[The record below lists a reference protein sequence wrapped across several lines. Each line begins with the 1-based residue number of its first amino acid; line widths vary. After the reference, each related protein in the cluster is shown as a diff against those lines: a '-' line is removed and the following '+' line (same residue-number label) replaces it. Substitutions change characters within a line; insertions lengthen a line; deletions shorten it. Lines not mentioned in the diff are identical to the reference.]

1 MDVLKR
7 YKWVF
12 GGLAAIVLVLAFLAF
27 RPDKLF
33 VDDRV
38 DESLQ
43 DAFPVVSTVTST
55 TDLAATATTTTMG
68 EDETTTT
75 EMAEETTTTTMTEDG
90 TTTTAMAEDETTTTV
105 ATNEQT
111 TATDAASSGPIV
123 VATGPITGFA
133 HEASGTATIY
143 EQDGAYVLR
152 FEDDTEIFNGPDLY
166 VYLLNKDEYEQGNL
180 GAYIDLG
187 NLKGN
192 VGGQNYE
199 LPEEYDPAVH
209 HFALVWCKRFS
220 VPFAGALVAP

>member
-1 MDVLKR
+1 MDFLKR
-7 YKWVF
+7 YKWVL
-12 GGLAAIVLVLAFLAF
+12 GGVAAVVLLVAFLAF

-43 DAFPVVSTVTST
+43 DAFPVVSTVT
-55 TDLAATATTTTMG
+55 TTTTI
-68 EDETTTT
+68 EP
-75 EMAEETTTTTMTEDG
+75 ATTTTTMTEHE
-90 TTTTAMAEDETTTTV
+90 TTTTTEAMTEDETTTTYEDMTGEETTTTTTE
-105 ATNEQT
+105 AMTEDESTTST
-111 TATDAASSGPIV
+111 TAAASSEPTV
-123 VATGPITGFA
+123 VATGPITSFA

-143 EQDGAYVLR
+143 EQNGAYVLR

-166 VYLLNKDEYEQGNL
+166 VYLLNKDDYEPNNL
-180 GAYIDLG
+180 GAYLDLG

-199 LPEEYDPAVH
+199 LPAEYDPSVH
-209 HFALVWCKRFS
+209 HYALVWCKRFS